1 MLSTAADLASLAQAA
16 PWLAV
21 GVLALVAAAWV
32 YRQGRRQN
40 ATTKA
45 ELQTSAVRQGKRL
58 GELEKV
64 CELLILRR
72 KQVEYE
78 LLALG
83 VDLPFWPPDGP
94 DQPRPRR
101 REPVQDVAEDQD
113 GEADT
118 AYAAPERVPVP
129 PLPSDIGARHRRP
142 ATL

>member
-21 GVLALVAAAWV
+21 GVLTLVAAAWV

-40 ATTKA
+40 ALTRA

-64 CELLILRR
+64 CELLLLRR
-72 KQVEYE
+72 RQVEYE
-78 LLALG
+78 LLNLG
-83 VDLPFWPPDGP
+83 VELPYWPPDGP

-101 REPVQDVAEDQD
+101 REPAAVDQAD
-113 GEADT
+113 EDT
-118 AYAAPERVPVP
+118 AYAPPRVP
-129 PLPSDIGARHRRP
+129 PLPADIGARHRRT
-142 ATL
+142 AS